1 MPASRFVSID
11 AHRPRCYNALPT
23 SRGPVGFAWR
33 AYHEGTGRKR
43 ISRPLRTN
51 DRIRVREVRVID
63 EEGNQLGVMLTRD
76 ALERARE
83 LGLDLVEVAPNAT
96 PPVCRLMDFGRYKY
110 DQSRREREA
119 RKNQKTQDIKEVRIT
134 GILID
139 QHDLETKARDV
150 RRLLKEGNK
159 VRVSVIYRG
168 ARQMSHPE
176 IGDELMRKMVA
187 MLQDDAN
194 IDSPARQEGR
204 ILSMLV
210 SPKAPARPPRE
221 QAEPA
226 TPPA

>member
-1 MPASRFVSID
+1 MSGISID
-11 AHRPRCYNALPT
+11 AHWPRCYNAVLV
-23 SRGPVGFAWR
+23 RARPVGLARR
-33 AYHEGTGRKR
+33 AFHVGTGRKR

-150 RRLLKEGNK
+150 KRLLKEGNK

-176 IGDELMRKMVA
+176 IGDELMRKMVT
-187 MLQDDAN
+187 MLEQDAVIDA
-194 IDSPARQEGR
+194 PARQEGR

-226 TPPA
+226 TPA

>member
-1 MPASRFVSID
+1 MLSRPFV
-11 AHRPRCYNALPT
+11 
-23 SRGPVGFAWR
+23 VGRYVTR
-33 AYHEGTGRKR
+33 AMTGFRR
-43 ISRPLRTN
+43 IGISRPLRTN

-83 LGLDLVEVAPNAT
+83 HGLDLVEVAPNAT

-119 RKNQKTQDIKEVRIT
+119 RKNSKTQDIKEVRVT

-150 RRLLKEGNK
+150 KRLLKEGNK

-176 IGDELMRKMVA
+176 IGDELMRKLVA
-187 MLQDDAN
+187 MLEADAV
-194 IDSPARQEGR
+194 IESPARQEGR

-210 SPKAPARPPRE
+210 SPRVASAAKATKEP
-221 QAEPA
+221 AEPEP
-226 TPPA
+226 TE

>member
-1 MPASRFVSID
+1 M
-11 AHRPRCYNALPT
+11 
-23 SRGPVGFAWR
+23 
-33 AYHEGTGRKR
+33 
-43 ISRPLRTN
+43 
-51 DRIRVREVRVID
+51 REVRVID

-96 PPVCRLMDFGRYKY
+96 PPVARLMDFGRYKY

-150 RRLLKEGNK
+150 KRLLKEGNK

-176 IGDELMRKMVA
+176 IGEQLMRKMVE
-187 MLQDDAN
+187 MLADDAT
-194 IDSPARQEGR
+194 IDAPARQEGR

-210 SPKAPARPPRE
+210 SPKAPPRPPRE

>member
-1 MPASRFVSID
+1 V
-11 AHRPRCYNALPT
+11 
-23 SRGPVGFAWR
+23 R
-33 AYHEGTGRKR
+33 ATLGIGRKR
-43 ISRPLRTN
+43 ISRPLRVN

-150 RRLLKEGNK
+150 KRLLKEGNK
-159 VRVSVIYRG
+159 VRVSVIFRG

-176 IGDELMRKMVA
+176 IGDQLMRKMVE
-187 MLQDDAN
+187 MLAEDAT

-204 ILSMLV
+204 IISMLV